1 MMHRLLALAL
11 LLTPTLAMSQPHTP
25 TVPPAPLALFA
36 KLVGE
41 WEGEA
46 TAVMGPGARHILRQ
60 TERVEAVAG
69 ATAFAV
75 RGRGF
80 EKMADGREQMTFD
93 AFAVIYLDHDH
104 DHATP
109 RMRTFTMQGGN
120 WADPEFT
127 LTADGY
133 QCSMRD
139 PRAGLIRYV
148 MTFDQEGRRVE
159 TGAVSRDEGATWF
172 PIFEMTLRRV
182 NKGAPT
188 VARVAARVPSRTSRA
203 LRRGSPAVSSPRA
216 FAVRA

>member
-1 MMHRLLALAL
+1 MMHRVLALAL
-11 LLTPTLAMSQPHTP
+11 LLTPTLAMSQAHTP
-25 TVPPAPLALFA
+25 PAPPAPLALFA
-36 KLVGE
+36 RLVGE
-41 WEGEA
+41 WQGEA
-46 TAVMGPGARHILRQ
+46 TAVMGPGAKHVLRQ

-104 DHATP
+104 ATP

-120 WADPEFT
+120 WTDPEFT
-127 LTADGY
+127 LSADGY
-133 QCSMRD
+133 QWSMRD

-148 MTFDQEGRRVE
+148 MTFDQEGRWVE

-172 PIFEMTLRRV
+172 PIFEMKLRRV
-182 NKGAPT
+182 K
-188 VARVAARVPSRTSRA
+188 
-203 LRRGSPAVSSPRA
+203 
-216 FAVRA
+216 